1 MKRNNLKVHAHAV
14 GASECERDRAKR
26 ETCKS
31 IIVKD
36 KTSIELAIKGGEK
49 DRERAGGKIKSKT
62 KIELTA
68 NGNNN

>member
-1 MKRNNLKVHAHAV
+1 MS
-14 GASECERDRAKR
+14 ASENEDRAKR

-49 DRERAGGKIKSKT
+49 DRERAGGRSNRKQK
-62 KIELTA
+62 
-68 NGNNN
+68 

>member
-1 MKRNNLKVHAHAV
+1 MHTQQAQAS
-14 GASECERDRAKR
+14 ASESEDCAKR

-49 DRERAGGKIKSKT
+49 DRERAGRKIKSKT

-68 NGNNN
+68 KGNNNTE

>member
-1 MKRNNLKVHAHAV
+1 MHTQQAQAS
-14 GASECERDRAKR
+14 ASENEDRAKR

-36 KTSIELAIKGGEK
+36 KASIELAIKGGEK
-49 DRERAGGKIKSKT
+49 DRERAGRKIKSKT

-68 NGNNN
+68 KGNNNTE